1 MFRSCFPLPFTLNHF
16 SIENDDS
23 FLTLL
28 LEKLAMRTTNSLF
41 GFATLGTFLIA
52 CSASAGII
60 ATYAEIGSEEGGL
73 ADSVV
78 YGSIPGPYAAFPD
91 GVNLGVANYSS
102 IMALDAEVVTLLR
115 FVGGVTV
122 ANTTLQ
128 FNFADAAGTAVSSF
142 EITLA
147 QAGNFIW
154 TLTLDATDEILASK
168 NGSLSITGVA
178 AATGKWFLTTT
189 AASVGSQAPVSGAY
203 IYAFELTTNGVP
215 APGAIALLGLAGL
228 VGRRRR

>member
-1 MFRSCFPLPFTLNHF
+1 
-16 SIENDDS
+16 
-23 FLTLL
+23 
-28 LEKLAMRTTNSLF
+28 MRTTNSLF

-60 ATYAEIGSEEGGL
+60 ATYAEIGSYEGGL
-73 ADSVV
+73 ADSIV
-78 YGSIPGPYAAFPD
+78 YGSIPGPYAAFAD

-102 IMALDAEVVTLLR
+102 IMALDAEEVTILK

-122 ANTTLQ
+122 ANTTLK
-128 FNFADAAGTAVSSF
+128 FDFADAAGAAVSSF
-142 EITLA
+142 EITLS
-147 QAGNFIW
+147 QAGNFIY
-154 TLTLDATDEILASK
+154 TITFDEGDTILASK

-178 AATGKWFLTTT
+178 DATGKWFMTTT
-189 AASVGSQAPVSGAY
+189 AASPGSQVPVTGDY
-203 IYAFELTTNGVP
+203 IHAFELTTNGVP

>member
-1 MFRSCFPLPFTLNHF
+1 
-16 SIENDDS
+16 
-23 FLTLL
+23 
-28 LEKLAMRTTNSLF
+28 MRTTNSLF

-60 ATYAEIGSEEGGL
+60 ATYAEIGSYEGGL
-73 ADSVV
+73 ADSIV
-78 YGSIPGPYAAFPD
+78 YGSIPGPYAAFAD

-102 IMALDAEVVTLLR
+102 IMALDAEEVTILK

-122 ANTTLQ
+122 ANTTLK
-128 FNFADAAGTAVSSF
+128 FDFADAAGAAVSSF
-142 EITLA
+142 EITLS
-147 QAGNFIW
+147 QAGNFIY
-154 TLTLDATDEILASK
+154 TITFDEGDTILASK

-178 AATGKWFLTTT
+178 DATGKWFLTTT
-189 AASVGSQAPVSGAY
+189 AASPGSQVPVTGDY
-203 IYAFELTTNGVP
+203 IHAFELTTNGVP